1 MVDFIQAI
9 QRLNEIGSLDVA
21 LPFLLIFTLIFAALQ
36 KTKILG
42 SKDART
48 EAEKSGKRYNIVVAL
63 VIALLIVIPHVVY
76 HDGDIRN
83 GRLGGALAG
92 MPDVVEII
100 NNALPS
106 ISVWIV
112 GILMLLL
119 ILGLFGAKFG
129 ILETPISTWIA
140 GAAVIIVA
148 YIFAASAGYLR
159 KLPEP
164 LSVLHDPANQAALII
179 ILVFALIVWFVVREP
194 AAPQAEKSKFEQA
207 LDKFWGGTQ

>member
-1 MVDFIQAI
+1 MDFIQAI

-48 EAEKSGKRYNIVVAL
+48 PDEQSGKRYNIVIAL

-76 HDGDIRN
+76 NDGDLTN
-83 GRLGGALAG
+83 GKLGGALIG

-100 NNALPS
+100 NNSLPS

-129 ILETPISTWIA
+129 VLETPISTWIT
-140 GAAVIIVA
+140 GGAVILVA
-148 YIFAASAGYLR
+148 YIFAASAGYLK
-159 KLPEP
+159 KLPGP

-179 ILVFALIVWFVVREP
+179 ILVFAIIVWFVVREP
-194 AAPQAEKSKFEQA
+194 STPSTEKSPFEKS
-207 LDKFWGGTQ
+207 LDKFWGGSQ

>member
-1 MVDFIQAI
+1 LVNFIDAI

-21 LPFLLIFTLIFAALQ
+21 LPFLLIFTIIFAALQ
-36 KTKILG
+36 KTGILG
-42 SKDART
+42 TKEGT

-76 HDGDIRN
+76 HDGDITN
-83 GRLGGALAG
+83 GRLGGALMG
-92 MPDVVEII
+92 LPDVVEII
-100 NNALPS
+100 NNALPA

-129 ILETPISTWIA
+129 VLDTPISTWVT

-148 YIFAASAGYLR
+148 YIFAASAGYVR
-159 KLPEP
+159 QLPGPLKILHEP
-164 LSVLHDPANQAALII
+164 SNQAALII
-179 ILVFALIVWFVVREP
+179 ILVFAIIIWFVVREP
-194 AAPQAEKSKFEQA
+194 AQPDSEKSPFEQA
-207 LDKFWGGTQ
+207 LDKFWGGGG